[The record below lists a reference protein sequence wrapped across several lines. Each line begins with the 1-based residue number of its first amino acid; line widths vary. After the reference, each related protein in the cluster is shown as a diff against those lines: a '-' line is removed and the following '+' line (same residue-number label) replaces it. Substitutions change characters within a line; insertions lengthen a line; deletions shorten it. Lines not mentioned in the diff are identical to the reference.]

1 MGGVEM
7 ANIKSAIKR
16 IQVAKRNE
24 LQNKYRSTQ
33 VKTAIRKFNEA
44 LDLGNLDE
52 AKELLKTVDK
62 KLKKAATKNVIH
74 KKQASRK
81 ISRLTKKLNNKLVG

>member
-1 MGGVEM
+1 M

-24 LQNKYRSTQ
+24 LQNKCRNTQ
-33 VKTAIRKFNEA
+33 VKTAIKKFNQA
-44 LDLGNLDE
+44 LDLGKLDE
-52 AKELLKTVDK
+52 AKELLKDVDK
-62 KLKKAATKNVIH
+62 KLKTAATKNVIH
-74 KKQASRK
+74 KNQASRK

>member
-1 MGGVEM
+1 M

-24 LQNKYRSTQ
+24 LQNKYRNTQ
-33 VKTAIRKFNEA
+33 VKTAIKKFNQA
-44 LDLGNLDE
+44 LDLGKLDE
-52 AKELLKTVDK
+52 AKELLKDVDK
-62 KLKKAATKNVIH
+62 KLKTAATKNVIH
-74 KKQASRK
+74 KNQASRK

>member
-1 MGGVEM
+1 M

-24 LQNKYRSTQ
+24 LLNKYRNTQ
-33 VKTAIRKFNEA
+33 VKTAIKKFNQA
-44 LDLGNLDE
+44 LDLGKLDE
-52 AKELLKTVDK
+52 AKELLKDVDK
-62 KLKKAATKNVIH
+62 KLKTAATKNVIH
-74 KKQASRK
+74 KNQASRK

>member
-1 MGGVEM
+1 M

-24 LQNKYRSTQ
+24 LQNKYRNTQ

-44 LDLGNLDE
+44 IDLGNLDE

>member
-1 MGGVEM
+1 M

-24 LQNKYRSTQ
+24 LQNKYRNTQ
-33 VKTAIRKFNEA
+33 VKTAIKKFNQA
-44 LDLGNLDE
+44 LDLGKLDE
-52 AKELLKTVDK
+52 AKELLKDVDK
-62 KLKKAATKNVIH
+62 KLKTAVTKNVIH
-74 KKQASRK
+74 KNQASRK

>member
-1 MGGVEM
+1 M

-24 LQNKYRSTQ
+24 LQNKYRNTQ
-33 VKTAIRKFNEA
+33 VKTAIKKFNQA
-44 LDLGNLDE
+44 LDLGKLDE
-52 AKELLKTVDK
+52 AKEHLKDVDK
-62 KLKKAATKNVIH
+62 KLKTAATKNVIH
-74 KKQASRK
+74 KNQASRK

>member
-1 MGGVEM
+1 M

-24 LQNKYRSTQ
+24 LQNKYRNTQ
-33 VKTAIRKFNEA
+33 VKTAIKKFNQA
-44 LDLGNLDE
+44 LDLGKLDE
-52 AKELLKTVDK
+52 AKELLKDVDK
-62 KLKKAATKNVIH
+62 KLKTAATKNVIH

>member
-1 MGGVEM
+1 M

-33 VKTAIRKFNEA
+33 VKTVIKKFNQA
-44 LDLGNLDE
+44 LDLGKLDE
-52 AKELLKTVDK
+52 AKELLKDVDK
-62 KLKKAATKNVIH
+62 KLKTAATKNVIH
-74 KKQASRK
+74 KNQASRK

>member
-1 MGGVEM
+1 M

-24 LQNKYRSTQ
+24 LQNKYRNTQ
-33 VKTAIRKFNEA
+33 VKTAIKKFNQA
-44 LDLGNLDE
+44 LDLGKLDE
-52 AKELLKTVDK
+52 AKELLKDVDK
-62 KLKKAATKNVIH
+62 KLKTAATKNVIQ
-74 KKQASRK
+74 KNQALRK

>member
-1 MGGVEM
+1 M

-33 VKTAIRKFNEA
+33 VKTTIRKFNEA

>member
-1 MGGVEM
+1 M

-33 VKTAIRKFNEA
+33 VKTVIKKFNQA
-44 LDLGNLDE
+44 LDLGKLDE
-52 AKELLKTVDK
+52 AKELLKDVDK
-62 KLKKAATKNVIH
+62 KLKTAATKNVIH